1 MANELNAFRTKL
13 SGGGARANQFKV
25 VMNFPAGMST
35 ISTGDTGPSKEMEY
49 LCQAASLPGMV
60 IGEVTVPFR
69 GRNLFLAGDR
79 TFEAWTV
86 TIINDTDFLIR
97 NAFEIWMD
105 EINAMT
111 DNTGID
117 LPSGYQSS
125 ASVQQLNRA
134 GVITKTYTFEGVW
147 PTTIGN
153 IDLSAETNDA
163 IETFDVT
170 LRYNYWTATK
180 PSDGTGAHSAS
191 TTT

>member
-1 MANELNAFRTKL
+1 MANELNVFRTKL
-13 SGGGARANQFKV
+13 EGGGARANQFKV
-25 VMNFPAGMST
+25 VMTFPLSITGLTADQST
-35 ISTGDTGPSKEMEY
+35 EMEY

-69 GRNLFLAGDR
+69 GRNLYLAGDR

-86 TIINDTDFLIR
+86 TIINDTDFKIR
-97 NAFEIWMD
+97 NGFEIWMN

-117 LPSGYQSS
+117 LPSGYQST

-134 GVITKTYTFEGVW
+134 GVITKTYTFDGVW

-180 PSDGTGAHSAS
+180 PQGSTGDHSAS
-191 TTT
+191 TTS

>member
-1 MANELNAFRTKL
+1 MANELNAFRGKIT
-13 SGGGARANQFKV
+13 GGGARPNQFKV
-25 VMNFPAGMST
+25 VMNFPSAMTTIASDTST
-35 ISTGDTGPSKEMEY
+35 EMEY

-69 GRNLFLAGDR
+69 GRNLFIAGDR

-86 TIINDTDFLIR
+86 TIINDTDFKIR
-97 NAFEIWMD
+97 NGFEIWMN

-117 LPSGYQSS
+117 LPSGYQST

-134 GVITKTYTFEGVW
+134 GVITKTYTFDGVW

-180 PSDGTGAHSAS
+180 PSGAAGEHSAS
-191 TTT
+191 TTS